1 MQVSQEADQVVWYS
15 HLFQNFPQF
24 IVIHR
29 VRGFGIVSKAE
40 IDVFLELSCFL
51 ISTASRADDITVMA
65 ESEEELL
72 SLLMRVKEESEKAD
86 LKLVRKTKTV
96 ASGPITSWQ
105 IHGEKVETLTDFIFM
120 GFRITVDS
128 DCSREIKDTCSLEG
142 KLW

>member
-1 MQVSQEADQVVWYS
+1 MVLYS

-51 ISTASRADDITVMA
+51 ISTASCADDITVMA

-142 KLW
+142 KL